1 MSPTSISGTCFQ
13 LTLLLQYLARL
24 YNTDLLMKNKNSL
37 DRFYAYKHD
46 QYQELEHNLNF
57 PLVNHEENCLG
68 MLK

>member
-1 MSPTSISGTCFQ
+1 
-13 LTLLLQYLARL
+13 
-24 YNTDLLMKNKNSL
+24 MKNKNSL